1 MKDFKMLNDNNNNY
15 NNNNI
20 NNNNNKTMFEFGCPM
35 GKIMLISEVVIVV
48 VITLKWSA
56 VLLKH
61 EESRLKF
68 LTNIRLDLNWFLSKI
83 GLLRALRNN
92 KFDCLPFFSV

>member
-1 MKDFKMLNDNNNNY
+1 MKDFKMLNDNNNNNY

-20 NNNNNKTMFEFGCPM
+20 NNNNNNNNKTMFEFGCPM

-61 EESRLKF
+61 EESRQNF
-68 LTNIRLDLNWFLSKI
+68 
-83 GLLRALRNN
+83 
-92 KFDCLPFFSV
+92 

>member
-1 MKDFKMLNDNNNNY
+1 MKDFKMLNDNNNNNY

-20 NNNNNKTMFEFGCPM
+20 NNNNKPIFEFGYPMM

-48 VITLKWSA
+48 VIALKWSA

-61 EESRLKF
+61 EKSRQ
-68 LTNIRLDLNWFLSKI
+68 N
-83 GLLRALRNN
+83 
-92 KFDCLPFFSV
+92 V

>member
-1 MKDFKMLNDNNNNY
+1 MKDFKMLNDNNNYNY

-20 NNNNNKTMFEFGCPM
+20 NNNNKPIFEFGCPMM

-48 VITLKWSA
+48 VIALKWSA

-61 EESRLKF
+61 EKSRQ
-68 LTNIRLDLNWFLSKI
+68 N
-83 GLLRALRNN
+83 
-92 KFDCLPFFSV
+92 V